1 METEISKI
9 EHKVTIAG
17 QDLGEFLLKPGNFI
31 QVNFMGGRQRYLF
44 MKVLDNNSKYL
55 TVASVT
61 KGAPRSALN
70 VRGSD
75 LKFVN

>member
-9 EHKVTIAG
+9 EHKITITG
-17 QDLGEFLLKPGNFI
+17 HDLGEFLLQPGNYI
-31 QVNFMGGRQRYLF
+31 QVNFMSGRKRYLI
-44 MKVLDNNSKYL
+44 MKILDNNSEYL

-75 LKFVN
+75 LKFVD